1 MQQRAGKHLAI
12 EILFALL
19 LLLLLAALLITEI
32 SRAHDA
38 HFYERADVVTY
49 TYQDELFGYIFRDE
63 IAPETLNNGP
73 VDYCV
78 PNGVTVTAGEELAHV
93 YRDDS
98 ATNKRNKAA
107 ALYAEI
113 AELEAAL
120 AAKGDWKNAYL
131 DSYTALM
138 RELSAGNTVLATLTA
153 KDTAG
158 AIGGRDAEQKEADIL
173 SRITELRAELDALTV
188 HTSDYRVTYASVEGV
203 FYHSADGYEA
213 TFGANQIEKLTPSSL
228 SALLAAEP
236 KLGSV
241 IGKLVCSEAWY
252 LAVPLDSALAATY
265 TAGQNYPLHFPEGS
279 VTMTLERIHTDDT
292 DQALLIFAADT
303 TPEWLSPARR
313 QSVRV
318 EKGSVSG
325 LCIPE
330 DALTEENTIFVLE
343 DGVARLRQVTPLIK
357 EQGCVLLSPQDPAL
371 AEGEYVIVSTKQLF
385 DGKVLK

>member
-78 PNGVTVTAGEELAHV
+78 PNGATVTAGEELAHV

-98 ATNKRNKAA
+98 ATNKRDKAA

-138 RELSAGNTVLATLTA
+138 RELSAGNTVLATLAA

-173 SRITELRAELDALTV
+173 SRITALRAELDALTV

-265 TAGQNYPLHFPEGS
+265 TAGQSYPLHFSEGS